1 MLRYQHPKLIR
12 VGVLGVVLAMLI
24 IAVGLQPER
33 LVAWATG
40 ITYSAEFAEAGGLST
55 GNDVK
60 VSGVKV
66 GTVTD
71 IALGDNGAV
80 VTFVVKGTVRLGSQ
94 TTAHIRTGSLLGAR
108 IVTLEPAGRDTMP
121 VGDVIPLSRTGSPY
135 SLNEAVD
142 DLTTNV
148 AATDMGTLNQSL
160 DTLSA
165 TLDQVAPQ
173 LAPTFDGISRLS
185 RSMNSRSDTLRTLL
199 HNAGEV
205 TEVLAGRSQQVNTL
219 ILNANDL
226 LAVLVERRQAIS
238 ELLANIGVVA
248 KNLTGLVKDN
258 EAELAPTL
266 DRLNAV
272 AAMLEKNR
280 DSLSRA
286 LPGLKKFEI
295 TVSESVANGPYYNA
309 YIPNLAIPEL
319 TQPFFDYA
327 FGFRAGDPNM
337 PRALF
342 PFPYNGIPGGSR

>member
-1 MLRYQHPKLIR
+1 M
-12 VGVLGVVLAMLI
+12 
-24 IAVGLQPER
+24 
-33 LVAWATG
+33 
-40 ITYSAEFAEAGGLST
+40 
-55 GNDVK
+55 N
-60 VSGVKV
+60 
-66 GTVTD
+66 
-71 IALGDNGAV
+71 
-80 VTFVVKGTVRLGSQ
+80 
-94 TTAHIRTGSLLGAR
+94 
-108 IVTLEPAGRDTMP
+108 

-148 AATDMGTLNQSL
+148 AATDMTTLNQSL

-185 RSMNSRSDTLRTLL
+185 RSMNTRSESLRTLL
-199 HNAGEV
+199 RNASEV

-248 KNLTGLVKDN
+248 QNLTGLVKDN

-280 DSLSRA
+280 DSLSKA

-309 YIPNLAIPEL
+309 YIPNLAIPAL

-337 PRALF
+337 PRALL